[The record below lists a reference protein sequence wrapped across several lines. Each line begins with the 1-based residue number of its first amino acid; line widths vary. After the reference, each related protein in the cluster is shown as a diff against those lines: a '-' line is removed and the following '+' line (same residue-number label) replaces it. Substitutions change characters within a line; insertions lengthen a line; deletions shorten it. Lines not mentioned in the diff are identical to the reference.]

1 MTTGRPDRNQELEQL
16 VDELDENVVNER
28 EAEGGPGKPSEQ
40 ARQQPEGSPHDEPTG

>member
-28 EAEGGPGKPSEQ
+28 EAEGGPGKPSER
-40 ARQQPEGSPHDEPTG
+40 AREPKHGSRDEPTS